1 MSQFKPGNKKTKK
14 PVSLNSLN
22 NLATSTTNKKFFTVA
37 IIIVTILSFITLA
50 LNFSWSLLIG
60 IIFGA
65 LFLYGVYSTNKN

>member
-1 MSQFKPGNKKTKK
+1 MSQFKPGNKKTKR